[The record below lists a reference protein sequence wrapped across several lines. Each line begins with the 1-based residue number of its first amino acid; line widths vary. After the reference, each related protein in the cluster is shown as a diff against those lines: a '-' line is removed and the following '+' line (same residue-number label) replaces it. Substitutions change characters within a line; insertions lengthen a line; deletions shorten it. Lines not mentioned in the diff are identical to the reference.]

1 MRVLWV
7 VRHGQASFGQRNYDQ
22 LSPAGAAQGRA
33 LGEYLIRHH
42 GKLDH
47 VYVGPRQRHRQTFE
61 ALAEA
66 YDKAG
71 IDLPAPSYLE
81 ALDEHQSDKV
91 FRRALPILAREDPG
105 VRELLAEL
113 SQAPAS
119 PRVYRKLF
127 GYLSHRWIREE
138 LDSGEYESW
147 QAFRAR
153 AARAVE
159 EMTACDLVKE
169 GQRCLAVTSGGTI
182 SALVGHALDLSDEK
196 VLELNYQVKNA
207 SLSEFVFSP
216 KRFSVSVFNSIAH
229 LVHAPELMTYV

>member
-1 MRVLWV
+1 MLWV

-47 VYVGPRQRHRQTFE
+47 VYVGPRRRHRQTFE

-66 YDKAG
+66 YDEAG
-71 IDLPAPSYLE
+71 ISLPEPVLLE

-105 VRELLAEL
+105 VRELLAQL

-119 PRVYRKLF
+119 LRLYLKLF
-127 GYLSHRWIREE
+127 SHLGHLWIQGE

-153 AARAVE
+153 AATAVE
-159 EMTACDLVKE
+159 EMTSATVAE
-169 GQRCLAVTSGGTI
+169 GQRCLAITSGGTI
-182 SALVGHALDLSDEK
+182 SALVGYALDLTDEK

-207 SLSEFVFSP
+207 SLSEFVFSR

-229 LVHAPELMTYV
+229 LVHDPELMTYV